1 MAAKSR
7 AWRAPTL
14 YLGATLPIAGARRPP
29 MPASML
35 MFAPSLAGT
44 VLGLGV
50 AAIAGIRR
58 SGPAWPYMVLLGV
71 AVGWWCLGQTFWI
84 MADTPAEALRVNQVQ
99 YLGVQCAPLLWLL
112 VALAQT
118 GHRRWLR
125 PARVALLAAVPLI
138 TLAFAWTYR
147 LESPNW
153 LWTGFSV
160 GPDRAVPRASYGPW
174 FKVFVIHNYA
184 LFLGG
189 CALLYGHYVQS
200 PHYRLQLWVT
210 SVAPALLLGMNATFV
225 AGYWP
230 LPLDPTPLGFAVGF
244 ALLGWALLRHQLLDL
259 RPVGRSIAFDSLGQG
274 VLIVDAEQRI
284 VDLNAAAGRL
294 LRRSPATVLGRPLAA
309 LLPGLELGALPAGG
323 RELALAAG
331 GFAELRL
338 QVGVAPIGA
347 ERGAPQGMVLTLHD
361 VTRERE
367 AQQTLLGMQR
377 QLEEANR
384 ELERV
389 AHTDMLTGLANRR
402 LLLARLEMELARA
415 RRNDAPLALLLIDL
429 DRFKQVNDTRGHLV
443 GDAVLRATGAA
454 LRELTRPE
462 DTPARYGGEELAL
475 LLTDTGPEAARTA
488 ALRVWER
495 LRAIEHVGPDGERF
509 RVSCCIGIALR
520 ADADAHANDLIARA
534 DAALYA
540 AKAAGRDRVMLAAG
554 GAIEP
559 CPAGGQPHL
568 RAVAGTSWT
577 QERELAAV
585 RDADGAVLA
594 PHVVD
599 LAVQV

>member
-1 MAAKSR
+1 
-7 AWRAPTL
+7 
-14 YLGATLPIAGARRPP
+14 
-29 MPASML
+29 
-35 MFAPSLAGT
+35 MFAPSLAGAA
-44 VLGLGV
+44 LGAGV
-50 AAIAGIRR
+50 AAIAGMRR
-58 SGPAWPYMVLLGV
+58 SGPAWPYMVLLGI
-71 AVGWWCLGQTFWI
+71 AVGWWCFGQTFWI
-84 MADTPAEALRVNQVQ
+84 LADSPADALRVNQVQ
-99 YLGVQCAPLLWLL
+99 YVGVQTAPLLWLL

-125 PARVALLAAVPLI
+125 PARVALLAVVPLI
-138 TLAFAWTYR
+138 TLALAWTCR

-153 LWTGFSV
+153 LWTGFHV
-160 GPDRAVPRASYGPW
+160 GPDWPVPRVSYGPW

-184 LFLGG
+184 LFLTG
-189 CALLYGHYVQS
+189 CVLLYGHYVQS

-210 SVAPALLLGMNATFV
+210 SLVPALLLGMNAAFV

-259 RPVGRSIAFDSLGQG
+259 RPVGRSIAFDSLGEG

-309 LLPGLELGALPAGG
+309 VLPGLELRAVPAGG

-331 GFAELRL
+331 DYAELRL

-347 ERGAPQGMVLTLHD
+347 ERGAPQGTVLTLHD

-402 LLLARLEMELARA
+402 LLLARLDMEVSRA
-415 RRNDAPLALLLIDL
+415 RRHGTPLALLLIDL

-443 GDAVLRATGAA
+443 GDAVLRATGAE
-454 LRELTRPE
+454 LRALTRPE
-462 DTPARYGGEELAL
+462 DIPARYGGEELAL
-475 LLTDTGPEAARTA
+475 LLTDTGADGARTA
-488 ALRVWER
+488 ALRVWQH
-495 LRAIEHVGPDGERF
+495 LRSLEHQDPARGGTF
-509 RVSCCIGIALR
+509 RVSCCIGVALLCPL
-520 ADADAHANDLIARA
+520 DADANDLIARA

-540 AKAAGRDRVMLAAG
+540 AKAGGRDCVMLNIDG
-554 GAIEP
+554 VMEREPQPAIES
-559 CPAGGQPHL
+559 
-568 RAVAGTSWT
+568 AVA
-577 QERELAAV
+577 
-585 RDADGAVLA
+585 
-594 PHVVD
+594 
-599 LAVQV
+599 